1 MQAAKKGDKHEETIV
16 KRGGGRQH
24 DDEHGGAWKVAFA
37 DFCMALMALFLVL
50 WLIAARESS
59 ALKNIV
65 RDNTAAGLIEGS
77 GGKHEIA
84 GNPSGSLIERFTLPR
99 SNGGS
104 QGANAGG
111 KTTSTAPARTKYES
125 PSELA
130 ALAHALQQM
139 SADAGL
145 ASNLATVVTP
155 DGLRV
160 MLHDTDRQGMFVRG
174 SPIPTDRFSKLLRAM
189 APLFENM
196 ENQMLVVGHTDS
208 LQYTSSDPNSYSNWS
223 LSAHRALAA
232 RSRDTGRRCEP
243 ADRVTDPDL
252 ETGGRRRRHV
262 RHADPD
268 RKPGQGRIDHQAGR
282 GRAQGT
288 AQPTAEKTMTIQSK
302 TRGPRM
308 KITGASTPSVTIA
321 PQAGGPAAAPAAPV
335 VVPASA
341 SEALESSVL
350 QPAQSAL
357 KALPDFDAEKVAELR
372 DALSKGELPFDAGR
386 LAGLIQRFHGS
397 QG

>member
-16 KRGGGRQH
+16 KRGGGRH
-24 DDEHGGAWKVAFA
+24 PDDEHGGAWKVAFA

-50 WLIAARESS
+50 WLIAAREAS

-104 QGANAGG
+104 QGADSGG
-111 KTTSTAPARTKYES
+111 KTISTAPARTKYES

-189 APLFENM
+189 APLFEKM
-196 ENQMLVVGHTDS
+196 ENQMLVVGHTDA

-232 RSRDTGRRCEP
+232 RSQLLIGGMRKESILQVVGM
-243 ADRVTDPDL
+243 ADRAPLDAAKPDAAVN
-252 ETGGRRRRHV
+252 RRIELLILTSKQAASV
-262 RHADPD
+262 VAMFGTPTQTEDLGKD
-268 RKPGQGRIDHQAGR
+268 VSITKPGED
-282 GRAQGT
+282 
-288 AQPTAEKTMTIQSK
+288 
-302 TRGPRM
+302 
-308 KITGASTPSVTIA
+308 
-321 PQAGGPAAAPAAPV
+321 
-335 VVPASA
+335 
-341 SEALESSVL
+341 
-350 QPAQSAL
+350 AL
-357 KALPDFDAEKVAELR
+357 KELR
-372 DALSKGELPFDAGR
+372 SQLPKKP
-386 LAGLIQRFHGS
+386 
-397 QG
+397 

>member
-1 MQAAKKGDKHEETIV
+1 MQAAKKGEKHHEETIV
-16 KRGGGRQH
+16 KRGGGKHH

-84 GNPSGSLIERFTLPR
+84 GNPAGSLIERFPLPKA
-99 SNGGS
+99 NGGA
-104 QGANAGG
+104 QGPDSGG
-111 KTTSTAPARTKYES
+111 KATSATARTKYES

-155 DGLRV
+155 EGLRV

-174 SPIPTDRFSKLLRAM
+174 SPIPVDRFSKLLRAM
-189 APLFENM
+189 APLFEKM
-196 ENQMLVVGHTDS
+196 ENQMLIVGHTDA
-208 LQYTSSDPNSYSNWS
+208 LQYTSKDPNSYSNWS

-232 RSRDTGRRCEP
+232 RSQ
-243 ADRVTDPDL
+243 L
-252 ETGGRRRRHV
+252 LIGGMH
-262 RHADPD
+262 
-268 RKPGQGRIDHQAGR
+268 K
-282 GRAQGT
+282 
-288 AQPTAEKTMTIQSK
+288 E
-302 TRGPRM
+302 
-308 KITGASTPSVTIA
+308 
-321 PQAGGPAAAPAAPV
+321 
-335 VVPASA
+335 
-341 SEALESSVL
+341 SVL
-350 QPAQSAL
+350 QVVGMADRAPVDAAKPDAAVNRRIELLILTTKQAASLTAMFGTPAQSEELREGVSITKPGEDAL
-357 KALPDFDAEKVAELR
+357 KELR
-372 DALSKGELPFDAGR
+372 SQLPKKP
-386 LAGLIQRFHGS
+386 
-397 QG
+397 